1 MIVGN
6 DFGECRVV
14 DFPVDDDAITPGQ
27 ASKRLALL
35 LRLGIFAFVA
45 VMIIPIFIVGSRFK
59 IPELTCNE
67 VIVGNNLLLLGV
79 GGPIYEPRY
88 QIVIRDIH
96 IPLPPTVT
104 KMFVKGSRC
113 GQP

>member
-1 MIVGN
+1 M
-6 DFGECRVV
+6 V
-14 DFPVDDDAITPGQ
+14 DFPVDDGAITPRQ
-27 ASKRLALL
+27 ASKRLAVL
-35 LRLGIFAFVA
+35 LRLGILAFVG
-45 VMIIPIFIVGSRFK
+45 VIIVPIFIVGGRFK

-96 IPLPPTVT
+96 IPLPPTLT
-104 KMFVKGSRC
+104 KMFMKGSRC
-113 GQP
+113 GQL

>member
-1 MIVGN
+1 
-6 DFGECRVV
+6 VV
-14 DFPVDDDAITPGQ
+14 DFPVDDGAITPRQ
-27 ASKRLALL
+27 ASKRLAVL
-35 LRLGIFAFVA
+35 LRLGILAFVG
-45 VMIIPIFIVGSRFK
+45 VIIVPIFIVGGRFK

-96 IPLPPTVT
+96 IPFPPTLT
-104 KMFVKGSRC
+104 KMFMKGSRC